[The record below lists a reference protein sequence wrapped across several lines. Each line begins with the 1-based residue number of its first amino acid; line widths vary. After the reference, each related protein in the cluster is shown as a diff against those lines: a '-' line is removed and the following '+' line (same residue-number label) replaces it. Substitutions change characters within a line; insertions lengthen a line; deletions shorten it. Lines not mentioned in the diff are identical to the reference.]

1 MWLDADCTADRSA
14 VPIATRLLWAESLC
28 EVVNCNKLNTV
39 LSVFSSSY
47 TVPTALGTTLS
58 KRLNKLGLTF
68 FIQLF

>member
-1 MWLDADCTADRSA
+1 MQ
-14 VPIATRLLWAESLC
+14 WAESLC